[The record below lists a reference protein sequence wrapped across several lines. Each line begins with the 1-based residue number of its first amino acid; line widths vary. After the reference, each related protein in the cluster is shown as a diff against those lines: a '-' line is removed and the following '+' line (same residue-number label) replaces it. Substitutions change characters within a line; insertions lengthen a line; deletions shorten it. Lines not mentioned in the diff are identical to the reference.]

1 MEQIF
6 LYNKILSHCTSE
18 FSPIMLG
25 GLKIQPMVFHFTKEN
40 EKKVIPVHQHRF
52 AELSWMINGN
62 MGYKFGDALQILST
76 EKKNLI
82 FIPPK
87 TIHQR
92 IAQEDNSNILGFLL
106 DLVPQN
112 KAGEIFYEKI
122 AKFLTENNFIF
133 DNIAFINEFE
143 ARILEQLS
151 SRSGIVIGQ
160 INLYIHEFL
169 FKLFSHYFAADLIHN
184 SEEHK
189 MSYDRDELVM
199 STKQIIEDQLSSAI
213 SQKALARRFNISVRH
228 LNRIFSEQ
236 AGCSVGSYIIQRRL
250 NAAQKMLY
258 NPKFSVKEIAES
270 LGFRSDNYFCS
281 FFKRQ
286 TGMTPMEYAKS
297 ASKD

>member
-25 GLKIQPMVFHFTKEN
+25 GLKIQPVVLHFTKEK
-40 EKKVIPVHQHRF
+40 EKKVVPVHQHRF
-52 AELSWMINGN
+52 AELSWMLNGR
-62 MGYKFGDALQILST
+62 MGYKFGDELQVISAE
-76 EKKNLI
+76 EKNFI
-82 FIPPK
+82 FIPPE
-87 TIHQR
+87 TSHQR
-92 IAQEDNSNILGFLL
+92 ISQESNSTILGFLL

-112 KAGEIFYEKI
+112 KAGEQFFDAIVK
-122 AKFLTENNFIF
+122 LTAEHNYFF
-133 DNIAFINEFE
+133 DNLDFLNEFE
-143 ARILEQLS
+143 VKLLAELN
-151 SRSGIVIGQ
+151 SGDKVFIGK
-160 INLYIHEFL
+160 INFYIYEFL

-184 SEEHK
+184 SNAHK
-189 MSYDRDELVM
+189 IFYDRDDVVVT
-199 STKQIIEDQLSSAI
+199 TKQIIEDQLSSAI
-213 SQKALARRFNISVRH
+213 SQKALARRFNISERH

-236 AGCSVGSYIIQRRL
+236 TGFSVGSYIIQRRL

-270 LGFRSDNYFCS
+270 LGFRSDNYFCA